1 MTGRAVGQDR
11 ADGPTITVVLV
22 DDHQMFVESL
32 ASLLFRVPGISVVAA
47 ATNGAEARAAVRA
60 RRPDVVLMDYELPDG
75 RGTDLAAEIVA
86 ENASTRV
93 VMLTATDDGNVVAA
107 AIAAGCSGYVT
118 KDRAADDVVTAVRLA
133 HAGELVMP
141 PPASLSHL
149 RSQVGSDGSGG
160 EEARISKRELEVLQL
175 MAEGLT
181 TAAMAARLFVSSH
194 TVRNHVQHIL
204 AKLGAHS
211 KLEAVS
217 IAVRSGLLIYR

>member
-1 MTGRAVGQDR
+1 MTGLAVGQDR
-11 ADGPTITVVLV
+11 ADGRTITVMLV

-32 ASLLFRVPGISVVAA
+32 ASLLFRVPGLRVVAA

-60 RRPDVVLMDYELPDG
+60 RQPDVVLMDYELPDG

-86 ENASTRV
+86 ENPSTRV

-118 KDRAADDVVTAVRLA
+118 KDRAAEDVVTAVRLA

-141 PPASLSHL
+141 PPSLSQL
-149 RSQVGSDGSGG
+149 RSQVGPDGSGG
-160 EEARISKRELEVLQL
+160 EEERISKRELEVLQL

-181 TAAMAARLFVSSH
+181 TAAMAARLFLSSH